1 MVPSPKTKEAVD
13 WFSSNRS
20 KYEVFASKVESVV
33 KELLDSKKINY
44 HSISSRAKSI
54 DSYARKASKEEYK
67 NPVSEIFDMAG
78 IRIITYT
85 DSDAKKVT
93 DVVKETFDID
103 PKLSIDKATELG
115 VDRMGY
121 RSIHCVGTLGT
132 NRLNLPENATF
143 KGMYFE
149 VQIRS
154 ILQHAWAEFEHDRNY
169 KFTGVL
175 PYDIKRRLSL
185 LAGTLE
191 LVDKEFDNLSE
202 EIDVYVTDVSKRAEL
217 GDLSI
222 PINSKSLVAYMSRK
236 FNDLIALDVE
246 PTLRD
251 DITVIEELRIMG
263 IDSLEQL
270 ENIIPKDFS
279 EAETKHLADE
289 YPNSFLGILRDIMIV
304 HDAETYF
311 RKAWRKRWNG
321 IDRDTLSLYKTYGVD
336 VQKYVEQYDL
346 TVF

>member
-1 MVPSPKTKEAVD
+1 MPNPKTKEAVD
-13 WFSSNRS
+13 WFSANRS
-20 KYEVFASKVESVV
+20 QYALLASKVESVV
-33 KELLDSKKINY
+33 KELLDSKKIIY

-54 DSYARKASKEEYK
+54 DSYARKASKDEYK

-85 DSDAKKVT
+85 DSDARNVT
-93 DVVKETFDID
+93 SIVKETFDID
-103 PKLSIDKATELG
+103 QQLSTDKATELG

-121 RSIHCVGTLGT
+121 RSIHCVGTLGK

-149 VQIRS
+149 IQIRS

-175 PYDIKRRLSL
+175 PHDLKRTLSL

-202 EIDVYVTDVSKRAEL
+202 EIDVYVTDVSKRAKL

-236 FNDLIALDVE
+236 FNDLIALGAE
-246 PTLRD
+246 PTLED
-251 DITVIEELRIMG
+251 DTTVIEELQIMG
-263 IDSLEQL
+263 IVSLEQL
-270 ENIIPKDFS
+270 DNVIPKDFVET
-279 EAETKHLADE
+279 EAKHLPSSVPF
-289 YPNSFLGILRDIMIV
+289 YNFLGILRDIMIV

-311 RKAWRKRWNG
+311 AKAWRSRWNG
-321 IDRDTLSLYKTYGVD
+321 FDRNTLSLYETYGVD
-336 VQKYVEQYDL
+336 IQKYIDQYDL
-346 TVF
+346 DVY

>member
-1 MVPSPKTKEAVD
+1 VSSPKVKEAVD
-13 WFSSNRS
+13 CFSANRS
-20 KYEVFASKVESVV
+20 KYADLANKVESVV

-44 HSISSRAKSI
+44 HSISSRVKSI
-54 DSYARKASKEEYK
+54 DSYARKASKDEYK

-78 IRIITYT
+78 IRVITYT
-85 DSDAKKVT
+85 DSDAKEVT
-93 DVVKETFDID
+93 DIVKETFDID
-103 PKLSIDKATELG
+103 PKLSIDKTTELG

-121 RSIHCVGTLGT
+121 RSIHCVGTLGK
-132 NRLNLPENATF
+132 NRLGLPENSTF

-149 VQIRS
+149 IQVRS

-175 PYDIKRRLSL
+175 PHNIKRTLSL

-202 EIDVYVTDVSKRAEL
+202 EIDLYVTDVSKRAAL

-222 PINSKSLVAYMSRK
+222 PVNSKSLVTYMSRK
-236 FNDLIALDVE
+236 FNGLIALGLE
-246 PTLRD
+246 PTLAD
-251 DITVIEELRIMG
+251 DTIVIEELRIMG

-270 ENIIPKDFS
+270 ENIIPKDF
-279 EAETKHLADE
+279 AETEAKYLSGN
-289 YPNSFLGILRDIMIV
+289 YPISFLGILRDIMIV

-311 RKAWRKRWNG
+311 RKAWRKRWSG
-321 IDRDTLSLYKTYGVD
+321 IDRDTHYLYKAYGVD
-336 VQKYVEQYDL
+336 IQKYAEQYDL
-346 TVF
+346 DLF